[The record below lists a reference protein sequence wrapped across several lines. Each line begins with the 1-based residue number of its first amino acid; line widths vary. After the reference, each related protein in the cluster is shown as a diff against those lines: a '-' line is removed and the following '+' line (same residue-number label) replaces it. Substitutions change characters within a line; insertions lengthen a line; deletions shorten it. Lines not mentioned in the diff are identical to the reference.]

1 MYVLSDF
8 SVKTLEYYES
18 AAHLRPFVERGL
30 LDFAVFDAA
39 SGSELKL
46 QRRFAATRADAALAP
61 LRADRRSWAD
71 RLW

>member
-39 SGSELKL
+39 SGSELTL
-46 QRRFAATRADAALAP
+46 QRRSAATR
-61 LRADRRSWAD
+61 RRGTGSTAR
-71 RLW
+71 RLVGLG